1 MVGIL
6 GGPIV
11 PFMQIMSD
19 IWMKLVAHVFV
30 NIKEAQQIAYNVK

>member
-1 MVGIL
+1 MLGIL

-11 PFMQIMSD
+11 PFMEITFG

-30 NIKEAQQIAYNVK
+30 NPKEAQQTTYNVK